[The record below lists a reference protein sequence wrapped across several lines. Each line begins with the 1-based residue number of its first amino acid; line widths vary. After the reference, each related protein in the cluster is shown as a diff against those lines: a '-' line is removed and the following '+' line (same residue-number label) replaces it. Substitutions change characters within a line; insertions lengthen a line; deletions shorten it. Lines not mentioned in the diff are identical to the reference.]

1 MLGLLTFQF
10 MTGMALNL
18 FETFPVTPNSTL
30 SGIFGAMMTPLL
42 SVFNLAIGFLV
53 SILSLVIFAIFID
66 SGKKNLAKNAGVGL
80 ASVALA
86 GVSGLG
92 FVYSG
97 FQNNIYSYAMA
108 MAFVSAF
115 ISYSALLASYRN
127 RAEKPQ
133 SVV

>member
-42 SVFNLAIGFLV
+42 SVFHLAIGFLV

-66 SGKKNLAKNAGVGL
+66 SG
-80 ASVALA
+80 
-86 GVSGLG
+86 
-92 FVYSG
+92 
-97 FQNNIYSYAMA
+97 
-108 MAFVSAF
+108 
-115 ISYSALLASYRN
+115 
-127 RAEKPQ
+127 
-133 SVV
+133 